1 MSKDMMNYIRE
12 SGTAVRWISEN
23 QAENFNGAI
32 DMCLEKNIQHIY
44 IVGSGTSYH
53 AGVGARNIIQDEL
66 KIPVDVR
73 YAMQFKDSELLVNPN
88 ALVIG
93 VSHEGH
99 STSTIAAL
107 KRAKAADLL
116 TIAMTVEKDTPVAKA
131 ADCYVPIAIGSENVG
146 PKTKGYIGSMAN
158 VILFL
163 LEYGV
168 QKKIITA
175 ERKNEL
181 SNRMFNVTDRIPQI
195 AEAAEQWYAKNRE
208 DLLKSRR
215 IITVG
220 YKNCLSAMMEG
231 TLKMEE
237 SLRYS
242 VVGYDLE
249 EFMHG
254 IYHSIDE
261 NTYLFYLASSEEYFD
276 RCIRMKMYFEKE
288 RHSHNY
294 VFSAEKK
301 ANDQRAF
308 IFDFKND
315 PYFMSMEYVVPMQVF
330 ARLCSLD
337 LGIDCEI
344 PSDPLFHEKMGSYT
358 Y

>member
-1 MSKDMMNYIRE
+1 MSKDMMDYIRE
-12 SGTAVRWISEN
+12 SGTAVRQIAEN
-23 QAENFNGAI
+23 QADNFNNAI
-32 DMCLEKNIQHIY
+32 ELCLQKDIQHIY

-53 AGVGARNIIQDEL
+53 AGLGARNIIQEEL
-66 KIPVDVR
+66 RIPVDVR
-73 YAMQFKDSELLVNPN
+73 YAMQFKDSELLVDPN

-93 VSHEGH
+93 ISHEGH

-107 KRAKAADLL
+107 KRAKEANLL
-116 TIAMTVEKDTPVAKA
+116 TIAMTVEKDTPVSKA
-131 ADCYVPIAIGSENVG
+131 GDCNVPIAIGKEDVG
-146 PKTKGYIGSMAN
+146 PKTKGFIGSMAN

-168 QKKIITA
+168 QKQIIT
-175 ERKNEL
+175 ERRKREL
-181 SNRMFNVTDRIPQI
+181 CNRMFNVTDTIPQI
-195 AEAAEQWYAKNRE
+195 AEAAELWYSKNRE

-276 RCIRMKMYFEKE
+276 RCIRMKMYFEQE

-294 VFSAEKK
+294 IFSADQK
-301 ANDQRAF
+301 AFDQKAF

-315 PYFMSMEYVVPMQVF
+315 PYYMSMEYVVPMQVF

-337 LGIDCEI
+337 LGIDCEV